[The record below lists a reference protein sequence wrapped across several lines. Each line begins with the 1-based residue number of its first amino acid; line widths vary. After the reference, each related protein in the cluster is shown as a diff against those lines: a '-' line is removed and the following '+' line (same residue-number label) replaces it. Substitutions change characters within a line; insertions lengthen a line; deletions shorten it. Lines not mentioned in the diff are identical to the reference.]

1 MDAQFL
7 LGKTCLVT
15 GGAQGV
21 GWAAAQALA
30 DHGGDVYVCDISP
43 ENIAAAQA
51 DLAASPWSGKIYFR
65 QCDVS
70 VRSDVEQ
77 WIADIH
83 NETGRIDI
91 LINNAAFARWTPVAQ
106 MPVEEMERTMEVGYN
121 GMVFTV
127 KAALPFMLAARQG
140 HIFNISSSAGKLFIS
155 KGDAAYAAVKAAID
169 GFTQTLALELQGTGV
184 RATVVRL
191 GPVEGTDFFR
201 KQVSSQSMPRMGDF
215 LPALTPPQVAE
226 GILRALRSGQA
237 SLDLPG
243 YLPLMYLF
251 FALAPGLLSKMVS
264 LGGPARKD
272 YGAMQWKYQPQ
283 RNEARCINKNTSSIR
298 TKA

>member
-1 MDAQFL
+1 MILPDKDTNMDEQFL

-21 GWAAAQALA
+21 GWATAQALA

-51 DLAASPWSGKIYFR
+51 ELAASPWSGKIHFR

-70 VRSDVEQ
+70 VRKDVEQ
-77 WIADIH
+77 WISEIH
-83 NETGRIDI
+83 KENGRIDV

-106 MPVEEMERTMEVGYN
+106 MPVDEMERTMEVGYN
-121 GMVFTV
+121 GMVYTV
-127 KAALPFMLAARQG
+127 KAVLPLMLAAGRG
-140 HIFNISSSAGKLFIS
+140 HIFNISSSAGRLFIS
-155 KGDAAYAAVKAAID
+155 RGDAAYAAVKAAID
-169 GFTQTLALELQGTGV
+169 GFTQTLTLELRGTGV

-215 LPALTPPQVAE
+215 LPALNPPQVAE

-237 SLDLPG
+237 SLDMPG
-243 YLPLMYLF
+243 YLPFMYLF
-251 FALAPGLLSKMVS
+251 FAIAPDLLSKMVGM
-264 LGGPARKD
+264 GGPGRKD
-272 YGAMQWKYQPQ
+272 YGVLQWKYQSKG
-283 RNEARCINKNTSSIR
+283 R
-298 TKA
+298 

>member
-1 MDAQFL
+1 MDEQFL

-21 GWAAAQALA
+21 GWATAQALA

-51 DLAASPWSGKIYFR
+51 ELAASPWSGKIHFR

-70 VRSDVEQ
+70 VRKDVEQ
-77 WIADIH
+77 WISEIH
-83 NETGRIDI
+83 KENGRIDV

-106 MPVEEMERTMEVGYN
+106 MPVDEMERTMEVGYN
-121 GMVFTV
+121 GMVYTV
-127 KAALPFMLAARQG
+127 KAVLPLMLAAGRG
-140 HIFNISSSAGKLFIS
+140 HIFNISSSAGRLFIS
-155 KGDAAYAAVKAAID
+155 RGDAAYAAVKAAID
-169 GFTQTLALELQGTGV
+169 GFTQTLTLELRGTGV

-215 LPALTPPQVAE
+215 LPALNPPQVAE

-237 SLDLPG
+237 SLDMPG
-243 YLPLMYLF
+243 YLPFMYLF
-251 FALAPGLLSKMVS
+251 FAIAPDLLSKMVGM
-264 LGGPARKD
+264 GGPGRKD
-272 YGAMQWKYQPQ
+272 YGVLQWKYQSKG
-283 RNEARCINKNTSSIR
+283 R
-298 TKA
+298 